1 MTERELC
8 YEILYKIHINGELS
22 HIALKNVL
30 DDCDSKK
37 LDINKSFVSS
47 LVNGVNERY
56 LTLLYLIS
64 KQAGR
69 PVGKIKPAVR
79 IMLAMGVYQAYYMSV
94 PESAACNETVKLAV
108 KRGFSGL
115 KGFVNGVLRG
125 MLRNIK
131 DVDEFLDKELENEG
145 KIKKFSIKYSC
156 PEWLVEHY
164 CKECGEEAAEKI
176 LASCFE
182 IKPLTVYGMT
192 SVVSE
197 EELPACFERDNIKV
211 SKIEGVNSAY
221 AILTPCNIA
230 SLEAYK
236 KGYIIVQDISSMLAT
251 ELLPEV
257 KDAEIL
263 DVCAAPGGKTA
274 HCADRFIYAGCR
286 VTARDLTVEKVGK
299 IKETLKRTGLNNV
312 VTEVKD
318 ALVHYP
324 DDVGKYDIVVAD
336 LPCSGLGVIG
346 RKADIKYKTRP
357 EDVKELAG
365 IQKQILGMVSS
376 YVKTG
381 GYLAYSTC
389 TVAKQENDENS
400 QYIISR
406 GFEPVSIEERLDDG
420 FKQYLVSSNSL
431 QLLPNK
437 EHDGFYI
444 SLYKKN

>member
-1 MTERELC
+1 
-8 YEILYKIHINGELS
+8 
-22 HIALKNVL
+22 
-30 DDCDSKK
+30 
-37 LDINKSFVSS
+37 
-47 LVNGVNERY
+47 
-56 LTLLYLIS
+56 
-64 KQAGR
+64 
-69 PVGKIKPAVR
+69 
-79 IMLAMGVYQAYYMSV
+79 MSV

-125 MLRNIK
+125 MLRNIT
-131 DVDEFLDKELENEG
+131 DIDSFLDKELENEG
-145 KIKKFSIKYSC
+145 LIKKLSIKYSC

-164 CKECGEEAAEKI
+164 CKECGEDKTEKI

-192 SVVSE
+192 SAVTE
-197 EELPACFERDNIKV
+197 EELSACFGRDNIEV
-211 SKIEGVNSAY
+211 NKIEGVKSAY
-221 AILTPCNIA
+221 AILTPCNIT

-236 KGYIIVQDISSMLAT
+236 KGYIIVQDVSSMLAT
-251 ELLPEV
+251 EVLPEV
-257 KDAEIL
+257 KNGEIL
-263 DVCAAPGGKTA
+263 DVCAAPGGKTV
-274 HCADRFIYAGCR
+274 HCADRFKNSGCK
-286 VTARDLTVEKVGK
+286 VTARDLTAEKVGK
-299 IKETLKRTGLNNV
+299 IKDTLKRTGLNNV

-318 ALVHYP
+318 ALIDYP
-324 DDVGKYDIVVAD
+324 DDVEKYDIVVAD

-357 EDVKELAG
+357 EDIKELAD
-365 IQKQILGMVSS
+365 IQRKLLETVTS
-376 YVKTG
+376 YVKPG

-389 TVAKQENDENS
+389 TVAKRENNENG

-406 GFEPVSIEERLDDG
+406 GFKPASIEERLDDG

-431 QLLPNK
+431 QLLPDR